1 MGRQSLENPSRLAV
15 SGMKKWKVGNT
26 DSGKPWKDGAGNA
39 KRVRTLQESCYENAK
54 KSENPAIS
62 CSKEQEVTRWL
73 TNPQQ

>member
-26 DSGKPWKDGAGNA
+26 DFGKPWKDGAGNA
-39 KRVRTLQESCYENAK
+39 KRVRTLQESCCENVK

-62 CSKEQEVTRWL
+62 CSK
-73 TNPQQ
+73 